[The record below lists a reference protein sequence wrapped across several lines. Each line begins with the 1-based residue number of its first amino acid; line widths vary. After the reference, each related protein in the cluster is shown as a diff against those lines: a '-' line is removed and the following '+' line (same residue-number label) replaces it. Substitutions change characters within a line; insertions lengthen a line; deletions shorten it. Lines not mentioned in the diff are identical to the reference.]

1 MRVLIIGLFAPEFM
15 IAQANSL
22 ASKCK
27 VNLMVTRQNL
37 AALFPDD
44 RNPVERLF
52 ANGLVDNHIDV
63 KKVNYPTG
71 SFLYKIGF
79 IYQIIKIVRRF
90 RPDIL
95 HYHSGGEPW
104 IPLALLFLRDFP
116 LVVSIHDAAHHPGDK
131 PPKLILTIKNRLL
144 SWLADCVIVHGIQ
157 QSEVFSRQ
165 HPINPEK
172 MHMIYLAAP
181 ELFKQC
187 SEFRAP
193 LEPHTVLFF
202 GRVQWYKGID
212 TLIKAAPYIL
222 RKVPDLKIVIAGAG
236 DCSNIYQAEPDYPGL
251 FEIHNEYIKA
261 EEVAYYFSRAA
272 VIVLPYKKATQSGII
287 PIAYMFHKPVVA
299 TRVGSIPEVVEDGKT
314 GLLVNANDELAL
326 ADALIELLENPELCS
341 SMGQT
346 AEKLYLRIFSPSILA
361 EKTQRVYEKTL
372 NMYEGVL

>member
-22 ASKCK
+22 ALKCK
-27 VNLMVTRQNL
+27 VTLMVTRQNL
-37 AALFPDD
+37 AGLFPDD

-52 ANGLVDNHIDV
+52 ANGLVDNHV
-63 KKVNYPTG
+63 EVNLVNYPMG

-79 IYQIIKIVRRF
+79 IFQIIKKVRSI

-95 HYHSGGEPW
+95 HYHSGGDPW
-104 IPLALLFLRDFP
+104 IPLSLLFLRNFP
-116 LVVSIHDAAHHPGDK
+116 MVVSIHDADHHPGDK
-131 PPKLILTIKNRLL
+131 PPKWILTIKNRLL
-144 SWLADCVIVHGIQ
+144 SWLADCVIVHGVQ
-157 QSEVFSRQ
+157 QSEVFSKQ

-172 MHMIYLAAP
+172 MHIIYLATP

-187 SEFRAP
+187 SDFRAS

-222 RKVPDLKIVIAGAG
+222 QKVPDLKIVISGAG
-236 DCSNIYQAEPDYPGL
+236 DCSDIHRAESNFPGL

-261 EEVAYYFSRAA
+261 EDVAIYFSRAA
-272 VIVLPYKKATQSGII
+272 VIVLPYKNATQSGII

-314 GLLVNANDELAL
+314 GLLVDANDELAL
-326 ADALIELLENPELCS
+326 ADALIKLLENPELCS

-346 AEKLYLRIFSPSILA
+346 AEKLYLLIFSPSTLA
-361 EKTQRVYEKTL
+361 EKTLRVYEKTL
-372 NMYEGVL
+372 NIYEGVQ